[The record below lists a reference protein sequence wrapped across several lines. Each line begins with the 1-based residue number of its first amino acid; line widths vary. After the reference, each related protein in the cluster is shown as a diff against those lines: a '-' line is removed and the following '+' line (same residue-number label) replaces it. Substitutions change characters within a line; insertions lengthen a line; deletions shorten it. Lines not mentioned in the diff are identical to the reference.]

1 MKLAAVLFLAAC
13 GAAQQ
18 PQPTG
23 VNGYTGAAEH
33 HDEKAL
39 AIEASAH
46 SVGGAPT
53 YACGD
58 TVLADQTTS
67 AGERIDL
74 ATPCFDVTEE
84 AGNHARFEAHRE
96 RAEAARDRKIAANL
110 AEAELHSCKGIPER
124 EREHSPFAHRSA
136 IASVTPQP
144 HGVAIAFKPVN
155 GLSAAWM
162 ERAIQCHQARFAA
175 LGNPIDYLPGDPT
188 LVPGAHVSVTAE
200 GKVLTV
206 LIETPD
212 ADGSAL
218 ALQRAQELVAT
229 EAASN

>member
-1 MKLAAVLFLAAC
+1 MKLAAVLFVVAC
-13 GAAQQ
+13 APATQ

-23 VNGYTGAAEH
+23 VNGYTGAAVH

-39 AIEASAH
+39 AIESSAH
-46 SVGGAPT
+46 TVGGAPT
-53 YACGD
+53 FACGD
-58 TVLADQTTS
+58 TVLQDQTTS
-67 AGERIDL
+67 AGERLDM
-74 ATPCFDVTEE
+74 AVPCFDVTEE
-84 AGNHARFEAHRE
+84 ATNHARFEAHRE
-96 RAEAARDRKIAANL
+96 RAEAAKDRKLAANL

-136 IASVTPQP
+136 IASVTPVP
-144 HGVAIAFKPVN
+144 HGVSIAFKPVN

-175 LGNPIDYLPGDPT
+175 LGNPSDYLPGDPT
-188 LVPGAHVSVTAE
+188 LVPGAHVSVTGS

-212 ADGSAL
+212 ADSSAL
-218 ALQRAQELVAT
+218 ALQRAQELTAT
-229 EAASN
+229 ESASN